1 MLCSRAGAYFHG
13 EILNLDG
20 GYRLTFQ
27 NQSTSNTDAI
37 LLAKKNRAYALFF
50 EFIRVPQV
58 SKVRFSS
65 APWMVSLH
73 PWWVVKL
80 SFFTGSLQR
89 FLPGGSPSDF
99 PHVPVC
105 SCSRVSCR
113 SVMSIITKEEIL
125 STKKVKKVLFFKK
138 KFQIR
143 NFNLLRGCL
152 NKSL

>member
-1 MLCSRAGAYFHG
+1 MQSSGRLFSWRNSKLRWR
-13 EILNLDG
+13 ISVNL
-20 GYRLTFQ
+20 LEASET
-27 NQSTSNTDAI
+27 
-37 LLAKKNRAYALFF
+37 KNRYNTRDKKKQSLRSAF

-99 PHVPVC
+99 PHIPVC
-105 SCSRVSCR
+105 SCSCVSCR
-113 SVMSIITKEEIL
+113 SVVIIITKKEIL
-125 STKKVKKVLFFKK
+125 STKKVKKSAFF
-138 KFQIR
+138 
-143 NFNLLRGCL
+143 
-152 NKSL
+152 

>member
-1 MLCSRAGAYFHG
+1 MQSSGRLFSWRNSKLRWRIPFNLLETS
-13 EILNLDG
+13 EI
-20 GYRLTFQ
+20 
-27 NQSTSNTDAI
+27 
-37 LLAKKNRAYALFF
+37 KNRCNTTDKKKQSSRSVF

-99 PHVPVC
+99 PHIPVC
-105 SCSRVSCR
+105 SCSCVSCR
-113 SVMSIITKEEIL
+113 SVIVIISKQERL
-125 STKKVKKVLFFKK
+125 STKKVKKSAFF
-138 KFQIR
+138 
-143 NFNLLRGCL
+143 
-152 NKSL
+152 